1 MGLLDGGIKSIIG
14 GALKGIF
21 LDFNIIRKVTVAAD
35 NPWEPPIS
43 IDSETACKAIVT
55 RFKYMEIDGERVKTE
70 DRKVLILADGLTIS
84 PEIGDYISGA
94 SETKRYQIVS
104 AVTKDPAGATFV
116 CHCR

>member
-1 MGLLDGGIKSIIG
+1 MGLLDGGIKAIVG

-21 LDFNIIRKVTVAAD
+21 LDFTIIRKTTTAPA
-35 NPWEPPIS
+35 NPWEPPS
-43 IDSETACKAIVT
+43 VVDAEYACKAIVT

-70 DRKVLILADGLTIS
+70 DRKVIILAQDLAIT
-84 PEIGDYISGA
+84 PTQGDYIAGA

-104 AVTKDPAGATFV
+104 EVTKDPAGATFV